1 MERKNIVLFGQHK
14 RNDLLL
20 QMIAEYRLIDNMF
33 TYQIVNIPD
42 KGYVARKLDPQLK
55 DVTYREAIE
64 KADKMIT
71 LEELPVEV
79 GILMLNKQLVFWK
92 DILDKPTLAHA
103 TPVAVNLKYG
113 EEWFPE
119 VLKKLAEVSQAGY
132 RFQLRT
138 RDESLK
144 SILTVLRNET
154 ESDICIWL
162 DPQIEYDFQADLFE
176 KTVRESARK
185 CMSDEKY
192 LERIISFY
200 KKKWKRN
207 IFELNPK
214 NREKVELFF
223 SCSRKYVTLHGEQKS
238 IYEAL
243 KFGDKEKLLN
253 IRRKE
258 LENFTSMCNYEALK
272 AEHFEKLLNSKTV
285 NIDNL
290 NHVILS
296 YPGSRRCN
304 RKDAD
309 CFSNHTCEEQFW
321 KVKMEYKEFFKEI
334 DEEGKKGNLQP
345 LFTML
350 QPLDYAGRFFIRTF
364 LADRIVV
371 KRCGAGEHI
380 FSVADDGRVY
390 PCDSFNGVECKEIAN
405 LQVGIHNRHGFEVP
419 YVTEDNFG
427 CRDCWARYLCGGVCQ
442 YVQHL
447 NNYMTN
453 EATKIECEL
462 AKFLIGYAV
471 EFWKNA
477 RETWQEEDL
486 QKVETHIY
494 EIGFEKMKTKDAF
507 IYAPC

>member
-1 MERKNIVLFGQHK
+1 M
-14 RNDLLL
+14 
-20 QMIAEYRLIDNMF
+20 
-33 TYQIVNIPD
+33 
-42 KGYVARKLDPQLK
+42 
-55 DVTYREAIE
+55 
-64 KADKMIT
+64 
-71 LEELPVEV
+71 
-79 GILMLNKQLVFWK
+79 
-92 DILDKPTLAHA
+92 
-103 TPVAVNLKYG
+103 
-113 EEWFPE
+113 
-119 VLKKLAEVSQAGY
+119 
-132 RFQLRT
+132 
-138 RDESLK
+138 
-144 SILTVLRNET
+144 
-154 ESDICIWL
+154 
-162 DPQIEYDFQADLFE
+162 
-176 KTVRESARK
+176 
-185 CMSDEKY
+185 
-192 LERIISFY
+192 
-200 KKKWKRN
+200 
-207 IFELNPK
+207 
-214 NREKVELFF
+214 
-223 SCSRKYVTLHGEQKS
+223 
-238 IYEAL
+238 

-380 FSVADDGRVY
+380 FSIADDGKVY
-390 PCDSFNGVECKEIAN
+390 PCDSFLGVESKEIAN
-405 LQVGIHNRHGFEVP
+405 LQVGIHNCHGFEVP
-419 YVTEDNFG
+419 YVIEENFG
-427 CRDCWARYLCGGVCQ
+427 CSDCWARYLCGGVCQ
-442 YVQHL
+442 YVQHS

-453 EATKIECEL
+453 EVTKIECEL
-462 AKFLIGYAV
+462 AKFLIGHAV

-486 QKVETHIY
+486 QKVENHIS